1 MLEIKK
7 NADAEPKKLYA
18 YIHGTY
24 NIEKKDYA
32 LYVCSV

>member
-7 NADAEPKKLYA
+7 NADAEPKKTIR
-18 YIHGTY
+18 IHTWY
-24 NIEKKDYA
+24 VQLEKKDYA